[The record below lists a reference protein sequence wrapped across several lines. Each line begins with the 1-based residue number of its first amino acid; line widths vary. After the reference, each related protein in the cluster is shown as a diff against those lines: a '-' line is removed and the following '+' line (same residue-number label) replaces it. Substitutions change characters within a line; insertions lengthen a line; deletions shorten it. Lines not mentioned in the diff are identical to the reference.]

1 MVTTETSF
9 YVRYAETDTM
19 GVVHHASY
27 VVWFEE
33 GRSHLLRV
41 LNADLRDL
49 DAQDRYLAVADLQV
63 RYLASAQYGDQV
75 LVRTRLESIRS
86 RSLALS
92 YEILNAASEALLVT
106 GRTTLICIDGAG
118 KVSRL
123 PAEWRENLMRRAAAY
138 DATGTP

>member
-1 MVTTETSF
+1 MITTETSF

-19 GVVHHASY
+19 GIVHHASY

-41 LNADLRDL
+41 LDADLRDL

-63 RYLASAQYGDQV
+63 RYLASARYGDRI
-75 LVRTRLESIRS
+75 LVRTHLESIRS

-92 YEILNAASEALLVT
+92 YEILNAASEELLVT
-106 GRTTLICIDGAG
+106 GRTTLICVDDEG

-123 PAEWRENLMRRAAAY
+123 PAEWRQALERSAAAY
-138 DATGTP
+138 RAAGTP